1 MKNIRL
7 FLLILFVV
15 TALDSC
21 SDKKNFGIG
30 SIKTVRFEKE
40 YKVAGEHLNVD
51 SIGVNRVRVIDGR
64 YLITGLYSQ
73 EYYARIYDLESLN
86 LIGNF
91 FRKGQGPDDFKQPI
105 LSQVRSPYLVIDD
118 WGYRRIKIINIP
130 ESINNID
137 GRLST
142 RHTIKYSNA
151 EIKDPE
157 KVLYAN
163 DTLLLI
169 KSYDREKETLSY
181 FKYNPVKQKVTDE
194 IMMYNYPITADI
206 RYKNISVLADCIK
219 PDGSKIVVCTR
230 SLDQVDILDI
240 VHPDKSISVTE
251 NDYLFDYEYVKSL
264 GDDDRCFYCSSC
276 CSDNLICASYYG
288 GDVYGGNVME
298 IHIMDWNG
306 NPVCKLIL
314 DRQIKNFTV
323 DFDSG
328 FMYAVSL
335 GEERIYRYDIRD
347 MLNGVAERQ

>member
-1 MKNIRL
+1 MKIR
-7 FLLILFVV
+7 FLTLVVFVV
-15 TALDSC
+15 TALESC
-21 SDKKNFGIG
+21 SDKKNFSIG

-51 SIGVNRVRVIDGR
+51 SIGVNSVMVFDR

-73 EYYARIYDLESLN
+73 EYFARIYDLESLN

-91 FRKGQGPDDFKQPI
+91 FCKGQGPDDFKQPI
-105 LSQVRSPYLVIDD
+105 FSQVRSPYLVIDD

-142 RHTIKYSNA
+142 RHTIVYSNA
-151 EIKDPE
+151 EIADPV

-169 KSYDREKETLSY
+169 KSYDRDKQTLSY

-194 IMMYNYPITADI
+194 IMMFNYPITADI
-206 RYKNISVLADCIK
+206 RYKNIGSLADCIK
-219 PDGSKIVVCTR
+219 PDGSKIVTPIRC
-230 SLDQVDILDI
+230 LDQLDILDI

-264 GDDDRCFYCSSC
+264 GDDDKRFYSFPC
-276 CSDNLICASYYG
+276 CSDNLICAAYYG
-288 GDVYGGNVME
+288 GDVLGGNVME

-314 DRQIKNFTV
+314 DRQIIDFTV

-335 GEERIYRYDIRD
+335 EEERIYRYDIRD